1 MRTCVAWITAALALV
16 ACAPLPPTPD
26 TIADL
31 PSTSAKSPAIDQAI
45 ARHRQLA
52 RKYGDAGDLAA
63 AATEWHILMLLDP
76 QEPAYREQRDAALAE
91 RARATQASLDAGR
104 AARRSGQTERALQ
117 AFLRALALD
126 PGNEE
131 AARAARELDR
141 QKYARIQ
148 QDRAA
153 RARPEGAAPAP
164 GAPSRA
170 MPAEAN
176 GDGYDIEQALE
187 MLSAGDIAGGLRD
200 LRDWVASNPGNRT
213 ARRRIGTAV
222 YDKAREL
229 EAGGA
234 REQALALYD
243 AALALRGE
251 SVPEWSARATALRR
265 PPAGNSGKPVAAPR

>member
-1 MRTCVAWITAALALV
+1 M
-16 ACAPLPPTPD
+16 
-26 TIADL
+26 
-31 PSTSAKSPAIDQAI
+31 IDQSI
-45 ARHRQLA
+45 DRHRQRA
-52 RKYGDAGDLAA
+52 RQYGDAGDLAA

-76 QEPAYREQRDAALAE
+76 QEPTYRQQREAALA
-91 RARATQASLDAGR
+91 AKAQATQASLDAGR
-104 AARRSGQTERALQ
+104 AARRSGQAERALQ

-200 LRDWVASNPGNRT
+200 LREWVASNPGKRT

-234 REQALALYD
+234 REQALTLYE

-251 SVPEWSARATALRR
+251 SVPEWAARAKALRQAL
-265 PPAGNSGKPVAAPR
+265 AGESGKPVAAPR

>member
-1 MRTCVAWITAALALV
+1 MRTRVAWIVVPLALV
-16 ACAPLPPTPD
+16 ACAPLPPAPD
-26 TIADL
+26 IVAE
-31 PSTSAKSPAIDQAI
+31 PRSAATGSPAVEQAI

-52 RKYGDAGDLAA
+52 RQYGDAGDLAA

-76 QEPAYREQRDAALAE
+76 REPAFRQQRDAALAAK
-91 RARATQASLDAGR
+91 ARATQESLDAGR

-126 PGNEE
+126 PGNDE

-153 RARPEGAAPAP
+153 RARPEGTAPAP
-164 GAPSRA
+164 GATARA
-170 MPAEAN
+170 MPVEPS

-234 REQALALYD
+234 REQALTLYD
-243 AALALRGE
+243 SALALRGE
-251 SVPEWSARATALRR
+251 SVPEWAARAKALRR
-265 PPAGNSGKPVAAPR
+265 ALADESGKPVAAPR